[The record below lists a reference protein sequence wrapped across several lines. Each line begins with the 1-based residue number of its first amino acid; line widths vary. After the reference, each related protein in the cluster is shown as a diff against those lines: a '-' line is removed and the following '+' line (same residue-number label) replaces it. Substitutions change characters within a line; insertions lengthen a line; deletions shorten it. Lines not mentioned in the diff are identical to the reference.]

1 MESRVRASEWIIESS
16 DSPQPAAA
24 LGWEARIATASL
36 ADDGDRVQANSSA
49 GVRWSS
55 AAAWSRDCRAVRV
68 LPSQK
73 PPDST
78 PPADSP
84 VAEARPVARIIAVRS
99 EEHTSELQSLMRN
112 SYAVFCLKK
121 NN

>member
-55 AAAWSRDCRAVRV
+55 AAACSRACSAVRG
-68 LPSQK
+68 LPSQN
-73 PPDST
+73 PPAWTQPAGGPVEEESPGDETQPDSGGSQT
-78 PPADSP
+78 RTGDP
-84 VAEARPVARIIAVRS
+84 
-99 EEHTSELQSLMRN
+99 
-112 SYAVFCLKK
+112 
-121 NN
+121 